1 MSEWI
6 SLPSSFA
13 FILQNATFQLVVA
26 TDGIYSVRMFL
37 YDGEIEIRSETT
49 IGFAAGT
56 MSTFYQMPMNQT
68 QNVHTGSNAGQA
80 GLWLFRIDGG
90 R

>member
-1 MSEWI
+1 M
-6 SLPSSFA
+6 
-13 FILQNATFQLVVA
+13 VA
-26 TDGIYSVRMFL
+26 TDGIYSVMMFL
-37 YDGEIEIRSETT
+37 YDREIEIRSETT

-68 QNVHTGSNAGQA
+68 QNVHTVSNAGQA

>member
-1 MSEWI
+1 M
-6 SLPSSFA
+6 
-13 FILQNATFQLVVA
+13 VA
-26 TDGIYSVRMFL
+26 TDGIYSVMMFL
-37 YDGEIEIRSETT
+37 YDREIEIRSETT

-56 MSTFYQMPMNQT
+56 ISTFYQMTMNQT
-68 QNVHTGSNAGQA
+68 QNVHNWSNAGQA